1 MQGLLKLG
9 QSRED
14 KLKRVTLK
22 VDEAD
27 ITFALQVY
35 LLNWSLLMFCG
46 LILLSNVEV
55 FFPYIFFLN
64 RESVSFEI
72 VFNQSAHK

>member
-9 QSRED
+9 QSRDD

-27 ITFALQVY
+27 ITFALQVWIQKEK
-35 LLNWSLLMFCG
+35 LFIFISLC
-46 LILLSNVEV
+46 
-55 FFPYIFFLN
+55 PP
-64 RESVSFEI
+64 
-72 VFNQSAHK
+72 